1 MAPPLLPT
9 YRTYISPEK
18 LPESKSYPA
27 PEGVSPITWCLFTE
41 VIVFNEKDDTS
52 GGRVPVN
59 KLQEAIAKTL
69 SAFYLLA
76 GRLSPRSRGRFA
88 VQDFDKGCL
97 FQVCKLPDSIQEYKR
112 NHFGYATVP
121 IADMTPIHHYTS
133 LDIPLM
139 AVQLTQLQD
148 GQAFGYS
155 FHHQICDSLAIS
167 QFVSTMAKFLRGEQV
182 PPFEMYYDWQRPP
195 LYPSPKY
202 DHSIDYPVMKKIPE
216 REDLGPTIMRVF
228 PFPVHKA
235 KELKRRIE
243 QEISNKNVR
252 ISLRNAIAAFMYRS
266 VVKARKIKGK
276 CDLFYVVSKRHE
288 HPDKRLQQHFG
299 NYIVGAVVPAKHD
312 ELMRRPMSSTAQ
324 RIREQ
329 VAKVNP
335 EYMDSL
341 EYYLNNVQDPSMV
354 YSPAQQMTRG
364 CVLWSD
370 LSHFS
375 MSVHLGYGKPC
386 GVTRLCLDSI
396 PITEVAMAPIREGVY
411 DLMVHMEP
419 ESMLRLQNDKQIQ
432 YYTLGAF

>member
-1 MAPPLLPT
+1 M
-9 YRTYISPEK
+9 
-18 LPESKSYPA
+18 
-27 PEGVSPITWCLFTE
+27 
-41 VIVFNEKDDTS
+41 
-52 GGRVPVN
+52 
-59 KLQEAIAKTL
+59 Q
-69 SAFYLLA
+69 
-76 GRLSPRSRGRFA
+76 
-88 VQDFDKGCL
+88 
-97 FQVCKLPDSIQEYKR
+97 
-112 NHFGYATVP
+112 
-121 IADMTPIHHYTS
+121 
-133 LDIPLM
+133 
-139 AVQLTQLQD
+139 
-148 GQAFGYS
+148 
-155 FHHQICDSLAIS
+155 
-167 QFVSTMAKFLRGEQV
+167 
-182 PPFEMYYDWQRPP
+182 
-195 LYPSPKY
+195 
-202 DHSIDYPVMKKIPE
+202 
-216 REDLGPTIMRVF
+216 
-228 PFPVHKA
+228 KA
-235 KELKRRIE
+235 KEKSKLNLMHV
-243 QEISNKNVR
+243 IS
-252 ISLRNAIAAFMYRS
+252 
-266 VVKARKIKGK
+266 
-276 CDLFYVVSKRHE
+276 
-288 HPDKRLQQHFG
+288 
-299 NYIVGAVVPAKHD
+299 GAVVPAKHD